1 MGTRTVAA
9 LAAAELST
17 STWSKVHVWWGDER
31 FVPESHPDRND
42 QHARDAG
49 LDALPVPGANIHPA
63 PAGSTEEELP
73 AAAATWAR
81 ELAMHAPEGEQTPR
95 FDVVLL
101 GMGPDA
107 HVASLFPDR
116 AELTVTDQSTVA
128 VTDSPKPPALRLSLT
143 VSALCAAER
152 VWLVVAGEDKA
163 EAVVAA
169 RAAQDDPAL
178 PASWVHGT
186 RQTIWWLDEAAAQG
200 VT

>member
-81 ELAMHAPEGEQTPR
+81 ELGMHAPEGEQTPR

-128 VTDSPKPPALRLSLT
+128 VTDSPNRRPCASRSQCRPCAPPSVSGWSSPARIRPRPSWQPEPRRTTRLCPRPGSTAPARRSGGSTRPLLR
-143 VSALCAAER
+143 V
-152 VWLVVAGEDKA
+152 
-163 EAVVAA
+163 
-169 RAAQDDPAL
+169 
-178 PASWVHGT
+178 
-186 RQTIWWLDEAAAQG
+186 
-200 VT
+200 